1 MDVDKVILL
10 PVRGCETARGPPAA
24 VSGGSDEAPQSPPA
38 LQARAPAGEAGASAV
53 T

>member
-1 MDVDKVILL
+1 MILL
-10 PVRGCETARGPPAA
+10 PVRECETARGPPAA

-38 LQARAPAGEAGASAV
+38 LQARPPAGEAGVSPV